1 MHHKGAWI
9 SLTTVL
15 AIAALFPA
23 ASFGGRS
30 CESLASLELP
40 STTITKA
47 QSVPAGPFQL
57 GGPFPGQRAAVDLP
71 AFCRVEGEIKPTS
84 DSAIRFEV
92 WMPTENWNGRFE
104 GTGNGGFAGY
114 IDNGGLAAALRA
126 GFAAASTDT
135 GHAAGGPGAR
145 WAAGHPEKI
154 IDFGDRAIHL
164 TAVTGKEIVKRF
176 YGAPPQWSYFS
187 SCSNGGRQ
195 GLMEAQRFPADY
207 NGIIAG
213 APANFW
219 THLMASAIWDL
230 QATLDNPA
238 SYIPSS
244 KLPALGKA
252 VLAACD
258 AEDGVKDGILNDPR
272 QCHFSPE
279 TLLCTGADSSDCLT
293 APQIAAVKKIY
304 SGASNSQG
312 QRIFPGYMPG
322 SESGWGVWIT
332 GSAPERS
339 VDFAFGTQFFSD
351 FVFENPSWNFRTFNF
366 DADVKLT
373 DKKMGAILNATDPN
387 LADFERRGG
396 KLILYHGWN
405 DSAIPPLNTVNYYE
419 SVVAR
424 MGRQQAEEF
433 VRLYMVPGMEHCG
446 GGPGPDSFGGGPLP
460 DADPEHSMFSS
471 LEQWV
476 ERGVP
481 PKAIVATK
489 RASPFNLESGV
500 VMTRPLCP
508 FPEIA
513 KYKGS
518 GDIHQA
524 ANFACAM
531 APDKSAQASP
541 AHDARK

>member
-1 MHHKGAWI
+1 MQQRGAWI
-9 SLTTVL
+9 SFTTIL
-15 AIAALFPA
+15 AIVALFPA

-47 QSVPAGPFQL
+47 QTVPAGPFQL
-57 GGPFPGQRAAVDLP
+57 GGAFPGQRAAVDLP

-114 IDNGGLAAALRA
+114 IDNGGLATALRA

-135 GHAAGGPGAR
+135 GHAAAGPGAR
-145 WAAGHPEKI
+145 WAAGHPEKV

-164 TAVTGKEIVKRF
+164 TAVIGKEIVKSF

-195 GLMEAQRFPADY
+195 ALMEAQRFPSDY

-213 APANFW
+213 SPANFW
-219 THLMASAIWDL
+219 THLMVSAVWDL

-244 KLPALGKA
+244 KLPAIGKA

-258 AEDGVKDGILNDPR
+258 AEDGAKDGILNDPR

-279 TLLCTGADSSDCLT
+279 TLLCAGADSSDCLT

-304 SGASNSQG
+304 AGTSNGQG
-312 QRIFPGYMPG
+312 ERIFPGYMPG

-332 GSAPERS
+332 GFAPEKS
-339 VDFAFGTQFFSD
+339 VDYAFGTQFFSD

-387 LADFERRGG
+387 LSDFESRGG

-446 GGPGPDSFGGGPLP
+446 GGPGPDLFGAGPSP
-460 DADPEHSMFSS
+460 DADSEHGMFSS
-471 LEQWV
+471 LERWV

-481 PKAIVATK
+481 PKSIVATK
-489 RASPFNLESGV
+489 RASPFNPDSGV

-508 FPEIA
+508 FPEVA

-524 ANFACAM
+524 ANFACAVE
-531 APDKSAQASP
+531 PDKSAQASP
-541 AHDARK
+541 APDARK